1 VTMGILVVLNGASS
15 AGKTTT
21 AEALLP
27 LLGPTCVHSGL
38 DHMLARTQ
46 PFGPEPQTRVDHL
59 CRSARIVAF
68 HLTDGRVR
76 LATALHREVATLVRA
91 GHHVVVDTALMDRRA
106 LRDAAACFAPV
117 GGLFVG
123 MKPPLA
129 VSERWEAQR
138 GDRPRG
144 QARRHYAR
152 VHAHATYDLVLDPAT
167 LTPRECA
174 GAIMQRLDRGPAPS
188 AFRRLLHDSGH

>member
-1 VTMGILVVLNGASS
+1 MTVGTLVVLNGASS

-27 LLGPTCVHSGL
+27 LLGPSCVQTGL
-38 DHMLARTQ
+38 DHMLAHAR
-46 PFGPEPQTRVDHL
+46 PFGPEPRTRVDHL
-59 CRSARIVAF
+59 RRSLRIVAF

-76 LATALHREVATLVRA
+76 LAAALHREVATVVRA
-91 GHHVVVDTALMDRRA
+91 GHHVVVDTALMDQRA

-138 GDRPRG
+138 GDRPCG

-152 VHAHATYDLVLDPAT
+152 VHAHDTYDLVLDPAT
-167 LTPRECA
+167 LTPHECA
-174 GAIMQRLDRGPAPS
+174 RAIVQRRDRGPAPS
-188 AFRRLLHDSGH
+188 AFRRLLHESGD